1 MIRRYMCLQL
11 DDSIDDDATFGS
23 KILDRGNYMKKLTV
37 IALLVAA
44 IAFQAC
50 SSTEEKAPEAKVEAP
65 KAEVAAPAAAPA
77 APAKAP
83 AKKKK

>member
-1 MIRRYMCLQL
+1 
-11 DDSIDDDATFGS
+11 
-23 KILDRGNYMKKLTV
+23 MKKMTA

-50 SSTEEKAPEAKVEAP
+50 SSTEEKAPEAAMAP